1 MLTAGTIVGERY
13 TIKSQIGQG
22 GMGTVYCAQ
31 DERLGR
37 DVALK
42 VLRADAAA
50 NATERNRFIREGQI
64 AAQLAHPNVV
74 RTYDAGDDPAGPFL
88 VQELLTGETLDQLI
102 PQPPQR
108 AAGILL
114 GIAAALGYMHSR
126 GLVHCDVKPQNILL
140 RDNGT
145 PVLLDFGIARAE
157 GTAQTTLIATPHYL
171 APERAKGAAPS
182 AASDLYALGIV
193 LYQTI
198 VGSPPFDAPDVHA
211 IIQQHINLPI
221 PALVGNEPLTPVLN
235 RIVARLTAKQPADR
249 YPSAEALQDD
259 LAAVERNQ
267 LHAQPTV
274 AIGQSHVYS
283 VSPGS
288 TTVPPALNTALAAW
302 SAMPTWDRRRWIAIA
317 VVPLILLLLGF
328 SLIRSRRITPAVEGA
343 EPMATQQP
351 AVAPPQSTT
360 INVPDVKGLQYTA
373 ASLVLAQNGLVA
385 QVGDERT
392 DPAAAGIVLET
403 QPAAASTLPAG
414 DVVILHVSAGA
425 STPTDT
431 LPPTEPIAPPANPV
445 APPAEPGDNNA
456 GKERGKDKER
466 DKDKGRDKEDDR
478 DDDD

>member
-1 MLTAGTIVGERY
+1 MLEPGTIVGERY

-22 GMGTVYCAQ
+22 GMGTVYCAR

-42 VLRADAAA
+42 VLRADIAAD
-50 NATERNRFIREGQI
+50 ATERNRFIREGQI
-64 AAQLAHPNVV
+64 AAQIAHPNVV

-88 VQELLTGETLDQLI
+88 VQEFLTGQTLDQLI
-102 PQPPQR
+102 PQPPRR

-140 RDNGT
+140 RDSGT

-198 VGSPPFDAPDVHA
+198 AGSPPFDAPDVHA
-211 IIQQHINLPI
+211 IIQQHINLPV
-221 PALVGNEPLTPVLN
+221 PALAGSDPLIPVLN

-249 YPSAEALQDD
+249 YPSAEALQED

-274 AIGQSHVYS
+274 AVEQLQVRPASALR
-283 VSPGS
+283 

-302 SAMPTWDRRRWIAIA
+302 SAMPAWDRRRWLVIVA
-317 VVPLILLLLGF
+317 VPLILLLIGA
-328 SLIRSRRITPAVEGA
+328 SLIRARRNTPAAEGA
-343 EPMATQQP
+343 QPVPAQAPAATT
-351 AVAPPQSTT
+351 PQMTT
-360 INVPDVKGLQYTA
+360 IDVPDVKGLQYTA
-373 ASLVLAQNGLVA
+373 ASQLLAQHGLVA
-385 QVGDERT
+385 QLGDERVA
-392 DPAAAGIVLET
+392 PAAPGIVIEM

-425 STPTDT
+425 STAADT
-431 LPPTEPIAPPANPV
+431 PPASEPVAPPANPV
-445 APPAEPGDNNA
+445 APGDNNA
-456 GKERGKDKER
+456 GNPPGKDKGHDNGK
-466 DKDKGRDKEDDR
+466 DKDKDQ
-478 DDDD
+478 DDD